1 MIANPKWFSP
11 RKYTGWGLT
20 PNCWQGWV
28 YTLSFVLLVSLISYL
43 PINQVL
49 KNIIIGLIVG
59 IFIIDVFHI
68 MFLQQKDERERLH
81 EALADRNALLFMLAA
96 LIVYFFV
103 KQIFDPWLLVTLLGA
118 TLVKAL
124 THFYLRDK

>member
-20 PNCWQGWV
+20 PNCWQGWT
-28 YTLSFVLLVSLISYL
+28 YTLSFILLVSFISYL
-43 PINQVL
+43 PINLVL
-49 KNIIIGLIVG
+49 KNIIIGLIVSV
-59 IFIIDVFHI
+59 FLVDVFHI
-68 MFLQQKDERERLH
+68 MFLLQKDERERLH
-81 EALADRNALLFMLAA
+81 EALADRNALLFMLGA
-96 LIVYFFV
+96 LIIYFLV
-103 KQIFDPWLLVTLLGA
+103 KQIFDPWLLVALLGA